1 MDKTPRDHPA
11 VEHMWRGAGVESG
24 GRCRSQ
30 RHRRRWPWTFILSA
44 LLLASLSV
52 LADDNPTFIHRDSFI
67 AAHPDLYW
75 RRQGVRDYVRG
86 RHAEAMKA
94 FQRAAKYADKPSQA
108 MIAQMLWNGDGVPA
122 DPVMAY
128 AWADL
133 SAERGYPVFVATR
146 EKFWSEL
153 DADQRRAAVAKGQAI
168 FDEYADDVAK
178 RREEKA
184 LLLARRQIT
193 GSRTGHVGAL
203 IVKQVN
209 HSTGQTDDTEGVLYY
224 ADKYWQPEQYW
235 QWQDNHW
242 LPDPKEKVEVG
253 PIRVP
258 PGK

>member
-1 MDKTPRDHPA
+1 MDNTRRDYPA
-11 VEHMWRGAGVESG
+11 VERMRRDAGAESG
-24 GRCRSQ
+24 GRCRPR
-30 RHRRRWPWTFILSA
+30 RHRGRWPWTFILSV
-44 LLLASLSV
+44 LFFASLPA
-52 LADDNPTFIHRDSFI
+52 LADDNPAFIHQDAFI

-75 RRQGVRDYVRG
+75 RRQGVRNYVRE

-108 MIAQMLWNGDGVPA
+108 MIAQMLWNGDSVTA

-133 SAERGYPVFVATR
+133 AAERGYPAFVATR

-153 DADQRRAAVAKGQAI
+153 DADQRRAAVTKGQAI

-178 RREEKA
+178 RREDKA

-193 GSRTGHVGAL
+193 GSRTGHVGNL
-203 IVKQVN
+203 IVQQILPDGRRNDVL
-209 HSTGQTDDTEGVLYY
+209 GPLYY
-224 ADKYWQPEQYW
+224 ADKYWAPDQYW
-235 QWQDNHW
+235 QWQDSHW

-253 PIRVP
+253 PIQAP